1 MALSGSRRPDVVVVG
16 AGAIGAACAYELAVA
31 GARVTVI
38 ERAEPAAE
46 ASGASAGML
55 SAFTRERA
63 GPAGE
68 LHRASRDR
76 YEPLA
81 RALLDE
87 SGIDIHHERGG
98 HLELCM
104 GEEDVRRARK
114 LAADQA
120 RDPERIEFLT
130 AEEVRELEPGVT
142 PEARGGLFLPR
153 NEWVNSGNL
162 VAALVRAATIRGVR
176 FLLGQPVE
184 ALLRAGGRV
193 TGVRARGIGTVD
205 AGAVVLAAG
214 AWASQIE
221 GVPPELRLRPV
232 KGQMLALGNDPPLI
246 SRAVVRD
253 EIYLVPRSTGECL
266 VGATVEDG
274 VADRTVTP
282 SALHWLITEAL
293 TTVPAFGRAPFLR
306 AWAGL
311 RPASSDGVPV
321 VGPWPNLPGL
331 LVATG
336 HFRSGILLTPVTAQ
350 IVRDWILTGRCP
362 LPAERFLPDR
372 LLRGPRAPVRPP
384 ARVDG
389 GQGVPS

>member
-1 MALSGSRRPDVVVVG
+1 VSVSRRPDVVVVG
-16 AGAIGAACAYELAVA
+16 AGAIGAACAYELAAA
-31 GARVTVI
+31 GSRVTVI
-38 ERAEPAAE
+38 ERAEPGAE

-55 SAFTRERA
+55 SAFTGERA

-68 LHRASRDR
+68 LHRASRDL

-81 RALLDE
+81 RALLEE

-104 GEEDVRRARK
+104 DEEHVRRARK

-120 RDPERIEFLT
+120 RDPERVEFLT
-130 AEEVRELEPGVT
+130 ADEVHELEPEVT
-142 PEARGGLFLPR
+142 LEARGGLFLPR
-153 NEWVNSGNL
+153 NEWVNAGRL
-162 VAALVRAATIRGVR
+162 VSALVRAATVRGVR

-184 ALLRAGGRV
+184 ALLRSGGRV
-193 TGVRARGIGTVD
+193 TGVRARGIGTVE

-214 AWASQIE
+214 AWASEIA

-232 KGQMLALGNDPPLI
+232 KGQMLALGNDSPLI

-311 RPASSDGVPV
+311 RPASADGLPV
-321 VGPWPNLPGL
+321 VGPWPDLPGL
-331 LVATG
+331 LVAAG
-336 HFRSGILLTPVTAQ
+336 HFRSGILLAPATAH
-350 IVRDWILTGRCP
+350 IIRDWILRGRSP

-372 LLRGPRAPVRPP
+372 LVKPFRAPAPP
-384 ARVDG
+384 SAQVGG
-389 GQGVPS
+389 GQGVPG

>member
-1 MALSGSRRPDVVVVG
+1 MTAPRRPDAVVVG
-16 AGAIGAACAYELAVA
+16 GGAIGAACAYELAVA
-31 GARVTVI
+31 GSRVTVI
-38 ERAEPAAE
+38 ERTEPGAE

-55 SAFTRERA
+55 SAFTGERA
-63 GPAGE
+63 GPVGE
-68 LHRASRDR
+68 LYRLSRDL

-81 RALLDE
+81 GALLDE
-87 SGIDIHHERGG
+87 SGVDIHHERGG

-104 GEEDVRRARK
+104 GEDDVRRARK
-114 LAADQA
+114 LAADHA

-130 AEEVRELEPGVT
+130 AEEVRELEPEVT
-142 PEARGGLFLPR
+142 LEARGGLFLAR
-153 NEWVNSGNL
+153 NEWVNSALL
-162 VAALVRAATIRGVR
+162 VAALVRAATLRGVR

-184 ALLRAGGRV
+184 ELLRSGGRV
-193 TGVRARGIGTVD
+193 IGVRARGIGTVE

-214 AWASQIE
+214 AWASEIA

-253 EIYLVPRSTGECL
+253 EVYLVPRSTGECL

-274 VADRTVTP
+274 VADKVVTP

-311 RPASSDGVPV
+311 RPASSDGLPV

-331 LVATG
+331 YVATG

-350 IVRDWILTGRCP
+350 IIRDWIVKCRCP

-372 LLRGPRAPVRPP
+372 LVKGLPVPAPPSAPV
-384 ARVDG
+384 G
-389 GQGVPS
+389 GGREVPN

>member
-1 MALSGSRRPDVVVVG
+1 VSVARRPDVVVVG
-16 AGAIGAACAYELAVA
+16 AGAIGAACAYELAAA
-31 GARVTVI
+31 GSRVTVI
-38 ERAEPAAE
+38 ERAEPGAE

-55 SAFTRERA
+55 SAFTGERA

-68 LHRASRDR
+68 LYRMSRDL

-87 SGIDIHHERGG
+87 SGVDIHYQRGG

-114 LAADQA
+114 LAADNA
-120 RDPERIEFLT
+120 RDPEHVEFLT
-130 AEEVRELEPGVT
+130 PEEVRDLEPEVT
-142 PEARGGLFLPR
+142 LEARGALFLPR
-153 NEWVNSGNL
+153 NEWVDGARL
-162 VAALVRAATIRGVR
+162 VTALVRAATIRGVR

-184 ALLRAGGRV
+184 ELLRSGGRV
-193 TGVRARGIGTVD
+193 TGVRARGIGTVE

-214 AWASQIE
+214 AWASEIA
-221 GVPPELRLRPV
+221 GVPPQLRLRPV
-232 KGQMLALGNDPPLI
+232 KGQMLALANDPPLI
-246 SRAVVRD
+246 SRAVIRE

-274 VADRTVTP
+274 VADKTVTP

-311 RPASSDGVPV
+311 RPASSDGLPV
-321 VGPWPNLPGL
+321 VGPWPVLPGL
-331 LVATG
+331 HVATG
-336 HFRSGILLTPVTAQ
+336 HFRSGILLAPVTAQ
-350 IVRDWILTGRCP
+350 IIRDWITKGRCQ
-362 LPAERFLPDR
+362 LPADRFLPDR
-372 LLRGPRAPVRPP
+372 LVKG
-384 ARVDG
+384 ARVPAPPTAQVG
-389 GQGVPS
+389 GGPDVPS